1 MISEITKEISC
12 LKAQLDVELISDE
25 TTKFEAKREEFFSQ
39 LKKSISKLKEI
50 DAKLQD
56 VLPTSVNAKE
66 SEENLK
72 MKAKKIG
79 KQLLDTASKPELNQ
93 VECDHFRKYYE
104 HLIAFDKHL
113 SLPDVEAQS
122 TVDTSTA
129 KVFEKVTSFCKEFA
143 NSGKDLGKATEAL
156 VAVKSFAENLPMFDS
171 QINTDIDEALKK
183 SKEKHGAK
191 YITDLITA
199 SSRTVLLMDAT
210 GSMSSLL
217 SAAKETVCTMFE
229 RASAILE
236 EKGLPNDA
244 FQMQFAIYRNY
255 NSREDEILQV
265 SPWSTKGSGLRAF
278 MDAIGPKGGWGAE
291 AIEIGFW
298 YTAKESE
305 TQGGIAQVILIG
317 DAPANTISDVT
328 SKRARFGEVYW
339 KQTRFDAPTYFEDE
353 LKKLKNKKIPVHAF
367 YLTKYAKDDFEKIAK
382 ETGGRCELLNIQS
395 SQGAESLAH
404 FVTEEILREK
414 AGDEAVELYRRKYV
428 KGYMG

>member
-1 MISEITKEISC
+1 MR
-12 LKAQLDVELISDE
+12 D
-25 TTKFEAKREEFFSQ
+25 
-39 LKKSISKLKEI
+39 
-50 DAKLQD
+50 
-56 VLPTSVNAKE
+56 
-66 SEENLK
+66 
-72 MKAKKIG
+72 
-79 KQLLDTASKPELNQ
+79 LNQ
-93 VECDHFRKYYE
+93 GN
-104 HLIAFDKHL
+104 I
-113 SLPDVEAQS
+113 
-122 TVDTSTA
+122 
-129 KVFEKVTSFCKEFA
+129 
-143 NSGKDLGKATEAL
+143 
-156 VAVKSFAENLPMFDS
+156 VAVKEFLKNQNQGANLV
-171 QINTDIDEALKK
+171 
-183 SKEKHGAK
+183 
-191 YITDLITA
+191 TA